1 MNWYLKALKQY
12 ATFSGRSQ
20 RSEYWFF
27 ILFYSIGYIVLSFVD
42 GMIGTFSFEAGM
54 GLLSGIFLL
63 AHFLPSI
70 GVSVRRLHD
79 IGKSG
84 WWNLLVILPIIGPIV
99 LLVFFIMDSKED
111 NQYGANSKSIN
122 KTEYSQQVV

>member
-63 AHFLPSI
+63 AHLLPYI

-84 WWNLLVILPIIGPIV
+84 WWYLLVILPIIGPIV
-99 LLVFFIMDSKED
+99 LLLFFIMDSKED
-111 NQYGANSKSIN
+111 NQYGANPKSIN
-122 KTEYSQQVV
+122 

>member
-1 MNWYLKALKQY
+1 MNWYLKALKKY
-12 ATFSGRSQ
+12 AVFSGRAQ

-27 ILFYSIGYIVLSFVD
+27 ILFYSIGYIVLSFID
-42 GMIGTFSFEAGM
+42 GMIGTFSIDSGM

-63 AHFLPSI
+63 VHLLPSI

-84 WWNLLVILPIIGPIV
+84 WWYLLVILPIIGPIV
-99 LLVFFIMDSKED
+99 LLVFFVMDSKED
-111 NQYGANSKSIN
+111 NQYGSNP
-122 KTEYSQQVV
+122 KTRIE